1 VRPVP
6 AVETGEGERLRSGG
20 GASGH
25 GCVRAFLR
33 FPDFDGFF
41 IYFLNKSIFYLHFYC
56 LFEAGK
62 RRGPGRG

>member
-25 GCVRAFLR
+25 GCVPFCAFR
-33 FPDFDGFF
+33 ISTP
-41 IYFLNKSIFYLHFYC
+41 FLFTF
-56 LFEAGK
+56 
-62 RRGPGRG
+62 

>member
-33 FPDFDGFF
+33 FPDFDAFF
-41 IYFLNKSIFYLHFYC
+41 IYFLSAFL
-56 LFEAGK
+56 LFV
-62 RRGPGRG
+62 